1 MNSKLL
7 PGIWYL
13 AKCAL
18 CGFVFTCIVCA
29 DVRANDGTPKE
40 NITGAHAFSVK
51 SHYNFQDTV
60 INGKITD
67 DKGVGIPNAN
77 VMERGTKNGV
87 VSDAEGNYSI
97 KVKNNKS
104 VLIISSVGYG
114 VKEVAASLA
123 NNGVQLESLSKSL
136 EDVVV
141 VGYGTQK
148 RSELTNAVV
157 QTTGA
162 EVKKSTNL
170 SVSNSLAGRL
180 PGLYVSQQSAAPGFD
195 DAQILVRGA
204 KTYRN
209 TSALIVIDGVANADP
224 DGLNRLDPN
233 DIESISVLKDASAAI
248 YGAQSAGGVILV
260 TTKRGKSGKAAFD
273 FTSNFS
279 WQSPSMK
286 VKSADVFQYI
296 NTVNNRDLLDNKPVT
311 FPQEVTDAFKNGT
324 RRAENWYN
332 ALVDP
337 PAPLNRQSITMRGGT
352 DKIRYFVSLGTAYQG
367 GIMRGDDKTKVKQYN
382 LRSNI
387 DVNVTSN
394 FEVGLDLS
402 GREKYTELPQ
412 SGPGGDVGAF
422 ASVSPLQ
429 EAYIYG
435 DYRYPGEG
443 WSHLNP
449 VARLL
454 SPGYRKYRGDVLSAT
469 GRFKWSIPYVNGL
482 VLEGFSSIVKGYE
495 FRKVFNYVWPYWER
509 DPNNPGQVVKK
520 QSRTVE
526 DIGLRE
532 DYYQSQRITNNIKL
546 SYSTTIA
553 KNHKITAFVAYEQMQ
568 YREDTLWYQRL
579 GYDSPLIDQLFAGS
593 PDRNNWN
600 GNGVPGEN
608 ARRNYFGRLSYDFK
622 SKYLLGFSARYDGS
636 TIFPKGKQ
644 YGFFPQASA
653 AWVLSKESF
662 IPQNI
667 FSNFKIRASW
677 GQLGNDRVNPFQY
690 LARFAYGAGWVVNG
704 ADVRGLTQVVEPN
717 PNITWEVT
725 ESTDLGLE
733 LGFMD
738 NRLTFELDL
747 YKNRTSN
754 ILGRRQASIPGYTGL
769 VLPDENIGLM
779 DNKGFE
785 VQAGYRHT
793 FGRVNA
799 RVNANLSY
807 TQNKIVYFDETPQAE
822 PYQKLEGQPLGSGL
836 LYKSIGIYRT
846 QDDLTKYPSYP
857 GATVGGLIFADLNND
872 GAIDSKDQ
880 YMFNTTVN
888 AGAVM
893 PRMQYGLSFGVDYK
907 SFDLSILFAGQSGA
921 KWRMSNGFNSGA
933 NGNGLEYVALNSF
946 TLDNTNAILPM
957 ISPNGF
963 AASNSDFYYH
973 TSTWLRLKNAQ
984 LGYTLPANLVSRA
997 KIAALRLYVSGD
1009 NLLMVFNNLKKYGAG
1024 DPEVGPQTGNGGVYP
1039 IMRTV
1044 SVGLNITF

>member
-1 MNSKLL
+1 M
-7 PGIWYL
+7 
-13 AKCAL
+13 
-18 CGFVFTCIVCA
+18 
-29 DVRANDGTPKE
+29 
-40 NITGAHAFSVK
+40 
-51 SHYNFQDTV
+51 
-60 INGKITD
+60 
-67 DKGVGIPNAN
+67 
-77 VMERGTKNGV
+77 
-87 VSDAEGNYSI
+87 
-97 KVKNNKS
+97 
-104 VLIISSVGYG
+104 
-114 VKEVAASLA
+114 
-123 NNGVQLESLSKSL
+123 
-136 EDVVV
+136 
-141 VGYGTQK
+141 
-148 RSELTNAVV
+148 
-157 QTTGA
+157 
-162 EVKKSTNL
+162 
-170 SVSNSLAGRL
+170 
-180 PGLYVSQQSAAPGFD
+180 
-195 DAQILVRGA
+195 
-204 KTYRN
+204 
-209 TSALIVIDGVANADP
+209 
-224 DGLNRLDPN
+224 
-233 DIESISVLKDASAAI
+233 
-248 YGAQSAGGVILV
+248 
-260 TTKRGKSGKAAFD
+260 
-273 FTSNFS
+273 
-279 WQSPSMK
+279 
-286 VKSADVFQYI
+286 
-296 NTVNNRDLLDNKPVT
+296 
-311 FPQEVTDAFKNGT
+311 
-324 RRAENWYN
+324 
-332 ALVDP
+332 
-337 PAPLNRQSITMRGGT
+337 
-352 DKIRYFVSLGTAYQG
+352 
-367 GIMRGDDKTKVKQYN
+367 
-382 LRSNI
+382 
-387 DVNVTSN
+387 
-394 FEVGLDLS
+394 
-402 GREKYTELPQ
+402 
-412 SGPGGDVGAF
+412 
-422 ASVSPLQ
+422 
-429 EAYIYG
+429 
-435 DYRYPGEG
+435 
-443 WSHLNP
+443 
-449 VARLL
+449 
-454 SPGYRKYRGDVLSAT
+454 
-469 GRFKWSIPYVNGL
+469 
-482 VLEGFSSIVKGYE
+482 
-495 FRKVFNYVWPYWER
+495 
-509 DPNNPGQVVKK
+509 
-520 QSRTVE
+520 
-526 DIGLRE
+526 
-532 DYYQSQRITNNIKL
+532 
-546 SYSTTIA
+546 
-553 KNHKITAFVAYEQMQ
+553 
-568 YREDTLWYQRL
+568 
-579 GYDSPLIDQLFAGS
+579 
-593 PDRNNWN
+593 
-600 GNGVPGEN
+600 
-608 ARRNYFGRLSYDFK
+608 
-622 SKYLLGFSARYDGS
+622 
-636 TIFPKGKQ
+636 
-644 YGFFPQASA
+644 
-653 AWVLSKESF
+653 SKESF

-836 LYKSIGIYRT
+836 LYKAIGIYRT